1 MHLVKYRSYISG
13 IRRECIV
20 SSSEQNVHGVKN
32 LMKKMHHGI
41 VLIRWTSSLKM
52 TPFPNEI
59 FQFNLFV
66 RANIILY
73 LISLCVCL
81 TLTLTLY
88 GFSTQSM
95 MGKKTNKK
103 KINFLALR
111 NAPFA
116 ICWVRIALI
125 RWTFTFSPCSTF
137 NKSKFAH
144 STRTRI
150 RTLAQQKCERRWF
163 FCLCLNFNAIWMF
176 SGNWH
181 FDLFLSS
188 IKFVCV
194 FFIHLLLLFCSH
206 HLPGIKSFY
215 VI

>member
-1 MHLVKYRSYISG
+1 MRF
-13 IRRECIV
+13 
-20 SSSEQNVHGVKN
+20 SSSICSCAQ
-32 LMKKMHHGI
+32 
-41 VLIRWTSSLKM
+41 TSFSIS
-52 TPFPNEI
+52 F
-59 FQFNLFV
+59 LFV
-66 RANIILY
+66 SV
-73 LISLCVCL
+73 SLSL
-81 TLTLTLY
+81 SL
-88 GFSTQSM
+88 SM
-95 MGKKTNKK
+95 DSVHKAWWEKKTKKK

-181 FDLFLSS
+181 FDLFLSA